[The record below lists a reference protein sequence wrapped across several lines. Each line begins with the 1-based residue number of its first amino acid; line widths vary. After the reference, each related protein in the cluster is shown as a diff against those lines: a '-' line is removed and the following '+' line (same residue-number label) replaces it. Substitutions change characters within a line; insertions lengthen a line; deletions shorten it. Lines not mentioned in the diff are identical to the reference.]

1 MDDAAFT
8 AWVKEIAGK
17 NERLNAI
24 AEETANKCLEK
35 AKDSSTD
42 RRNPGGI
49 KCSQQP
55 IKAFMCVHKEFAKSC
70 PAADQDQSEKCVKFR
85 EKIEQDKPEGNGPEE
100 KKK

>member
-8 AWVKEIAGK
+8 AWVKEIAEK
-17 NERLNAI
+17 TERLNAI
-24 AEETANKCLEK
+24 AEEIAKKCLEK

-42 RRNPGGI
+42 RPNPDGM

-55 IKAFMCVHKEFAKSC
+55 IKAIMCVHKEFVKSC

-85 EKIEQDKPEGNGPEE
+85 EKIEKDKPEGDGPEE